1 MRCPQCGFDS
11 AAGAAFCAR
20 CGARLMA
27 PRPETRHEYALA
39 RILPSW
45 WHFSGAIMFATLI
58 FVAGIGTMAAPRG
71 NARVGLLGVALAGLL
86 AARVSLVRRYTSWS
100 LTSDRLI
107 ERSGFLATRRREMEL
122 ADVRSIE
129 VERSAGQRMLGLG
142 DVKVASAASGDFMI
156 KLFDIPDP
164 ERMAEILRKARL
176 KRLA

>member
-1 MRCPQCGFDS
+1 MRCPQCGFDA

-20 CGARLMA
+20 CGARIFT
-27 PRPETRHEYALA
+27 PKPEDRREYALT

-45 WHFSGAIMFATLI
+45 WHFAGPIAFAAIILILALGAA
-58 FVAGIGTMAAPRG
+58 VAPKGDARIGV
-71 NARVGLLGVALAGLL
+71 VGLALAGLL
-86 AARVSLVRRYTSWS
+86 IARVSLLRRNTSWS
-100 LTSDRLI
+100 LTSDRVI
-107 ERSGFLATRRREMEL
+107 ERHGFIATRRREMEL

-129 VERSAGQRMLGLG
+129 VERSAMQRMLGLG

-156 KLFDIPDP
+156 KMFDIPDP